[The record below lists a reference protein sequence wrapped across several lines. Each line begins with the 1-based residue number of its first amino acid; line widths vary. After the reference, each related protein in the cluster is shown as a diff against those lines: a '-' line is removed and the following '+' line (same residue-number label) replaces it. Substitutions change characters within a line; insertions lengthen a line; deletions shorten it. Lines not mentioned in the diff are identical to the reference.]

1 MKISKDKY
9 VSMLDEFKKNKEL
22 IKYLN
27 DLKICSFC
35 NEKID
40 NYIVHID
47 DEHNQIGVEKVMD
60 KMQSDMTGEMQDSVC
75 DFIIEGFRKKIEYED
90 IAKYIKDECDKYF
103 GGEFIGIIVDKYGG
117 FGSCLKC
124 APGSLFMGEYQ
135 NNRIILF
142 RT

>member
-1 MKISKDKY
+1 ME
-9 VSMLDEFKKNKEL
+9 V
-22 IKYLN
+22 
-27 DLKICSFC
+27 
-35 NEKID
+35 
-40 NYIVHID
+40 
-47 DEHNQIGVEKVMD
+47 KVL
-60 KMQSDMTGEMQDSVC
+60 QTDMTEEMQDSVC

-103 GGEFIGIIVDKYGG
+103 GGEFMGIIVDKYSG

-142 RT
+142 RA